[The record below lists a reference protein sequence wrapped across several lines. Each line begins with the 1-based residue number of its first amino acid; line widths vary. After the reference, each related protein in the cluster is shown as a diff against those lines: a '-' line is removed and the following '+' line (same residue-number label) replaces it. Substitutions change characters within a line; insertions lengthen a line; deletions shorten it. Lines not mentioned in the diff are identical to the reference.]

1 MKSKKGVKKMSEI
14 KNNNSNLLHSF
25 LLFEYE
31 DVKPSK
37 SSDGIVTMKGIIQAA
52 GKPNANNRIYPR
64 PILEREDKKYQELIT
79 ERRALGELDHPD
91 SPIVQLENVSHLVT
105 ETGWDGENLIGEI
118 EVLDTPKG
126 QILGKLV
133 DRDIKLGISSRGLG
147 STSRTNEGY
156 DMVEDDFNLVC
167 YDMVSN
173 PSTSNAFMNLQ
184 ESVAYQT
191 LIKQNRM
198 VLLDEILNEI
208 LELD

>member
-1 MKSKKGVKKMSEI
+1 MKKMSEI
-14 KNNNSNLLHSF
+14 KNHSPNLLHSF
-25 LLFEYE
+25 LLFEYD

-37 SSDGIVTMKGIIQAA
+37 SSDGIVTMRGVIQAA

-64 PILEREDKKYQELIT
+64 PILEREDKKYQELISD
-79 ERRALGELDHPD
+79 RRSLGELDHPD

-105 ETGWDGENLIGEI
+105 DTNWDGEDLIGEI

-133 DRDIKLGISSRGLG
+133 ERDIKLGISSRGLG

-191 LIKQNRM
+191 LITQNRV

>member
-1 MKSKKGVKKMSEI
+1 MSEI
-14 KNNNSNLLHSF
+14 KNKDQNLLHSF
-25 LLFEYE
+25 LLFEYD

-37 SSDGIVTMKGIIQAA
+37 SSDGIVTMRGVIQAA

-64 PILEREDKKYQELIT
+64 PILEREDNKYQELISD
-79 ERRALGELDHPD
+79 RRSLGELDHPD

-105 ETGWDGENLIGEI
+105 ETNWDVEDLIGEI

-133 DRDIKLGISSRGLG
+133 ERDIKLGISSRGLG

-191 LIKQNRM
+191 LITQNRV
-198 VLLDEILNEI
+198 VLLDEILNDI
-208 LELD
+208 LELN

>member
-1 MKSKKGVKKMSEI
+1 MTEI

-79 ERRALGELDHPD
+79 DRRSLGELDHPD

-105 ETGWDGENLIGEI
+105 GTGWDGENLIGEI

-191 LIKQNRM
+191 LIKQNRT